1 VRRGAVLR
9 SLLLASALAADA
21 GSAREL
27 DHDEALRLRRS
38 GALQSLEVLLGRV
51 RERHPGATLLEAEL
65 EDEHDR
71 LVYELDVLTSDGA
84 VRELEFDARSGELLK
99 DEEEED

>member
-1 VRRGAVLR
+1 VRPGTVLR
-9 SLLLASALAADA
+9 GLLLACALAAGA

-27 DHDEALRLRRS
+27 DHDEAL
-38 GALQSLEVLLGRV
+38 QSLDVLLGKV

-65 EDEHDR
+65 EDEHDH
-71 LVYELDVLTSDGA
+71 LVYELDVLTGNGA

-99 DEEEED
+99 DEEEH